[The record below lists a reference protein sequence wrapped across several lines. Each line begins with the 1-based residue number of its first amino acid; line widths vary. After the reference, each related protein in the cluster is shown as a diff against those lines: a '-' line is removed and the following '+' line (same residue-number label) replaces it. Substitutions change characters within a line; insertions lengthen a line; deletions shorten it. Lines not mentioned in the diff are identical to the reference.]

1 MSHEKY
7 PRFELAMSMTKKLST
22 LTVGVKLSKYVIK
35 TSWCQIDED
44 ETIRNLTNEIKP
56 TGR

>member
-1 MSHEKY
+1 
-7 PRFELAMSMTKKLST
+7 MSMTKELST

-44 ETIRNLTNEIKP
+44 ETIRNLTNEMKP
-56 TGR
+56 PDGNEL